1 MKNKNLQ
8 KIVSSE
14 LLQILNII
22 LKKYGKKH
30 TIKDF
35 HLKIYS
41 ERIID
46 SLDFVNFITS
56 IEKKYNFKFKIAD
69 IDTDISLSKLLT
81 IILKKKKIK

>member
-8 KIVSSE
+8 KTISLE
-14 LLQILNII
+14 LLQMLNTI
-22 LKKYGKKH
+22 LKRYRKQH
-30 TIKDF
+30 TVKDF

-56 IEKKYNFKFKIAD
+56 IEKKYNFKFKMAD
-69 IDTDISLSKLLT
+69 INTDISLSKLLM
-81 IILKKKKIK
+81 IILKKIR